1 VHPDDRKK
9 DAQDMAQ
16 LHQNRRVVSEIRILH
31 KDGTVRWVR
40 SYAHPVWDE
49 DENRLAGIYGAV
61 QDITERKQI
70 EEALRASE
78 EKFAKAFRASP
89 DAITISTLTTDSHFI
104 DVNEGFLRVSGY
116 TREEV
121 LHRPIQE
128 LSLWLDPEGRDQVIQ
143 QLINSGRV
151 INQEVILC
159 TKRGEQRNFLLSA
172 ERIEIGGELHAVF
185 IARDITERKQME
197 QALQQERLLLRTMI
211 DTLPDYIYLKDTE
224 HRCVVTNIANARAL
238 GANSSE
244 EVEGKTLFDFYP
256 PEEAERYNAK
266 DREIMATGEAVLNA
280 ENSFIDLE
288 TGQQRWTWM
297 SRIPFRAS
305 DGRILGIVGMS
316 RDITAYKEALLE
328 QERLIGELQAKN
340 AELERFT
347 YTVSHDLKSPL
358 VTITGFL
365 GFLEKD
371 AITGDIDR
379 VRSDIAKIRGAAEKM
394 KYLLNDLLE
403 LSRIGRLIN
412 PPVATPFAEIVRE
425 ALAAVSGQIAA
436 REVQIDVADDLP
448 IVTADRVRLV
458 EAVQNLVDNAVQFM
472 GDQPAP
478 RIQIGVRYDKQAGQ
492 PIFFVRDNGIGIASQ
507 YHENIFGLF
516 NRLDPKSEGTGIGLA
531 LVKRIVEV
539 HGGRIWV
546 ESAVGQGTTFCFT
559 MG

>member
-1 VHPDDRKK
+1 
-9 DAQDMAQ
+9 
-16 LHQNRRVVSEIRILH
+16 
-31 KDGTVRWVR
+31 VR

-89 DAITISTLTTDSHFI
+89 DAITISTLTTDSHFV
-104 DVNEGFLRVSGY
+104 DVNEGFLWVSGY